1 MESEA
6 EAAGMSPPEA
16 RAGPEVEL
24 EAREQEP
31 SEPPRRLNNLSL
43 LDGKTFSATTLA
55 GDIAPANAGDVG
67 LFHRDTRF
75 LSYLELLVDGH
86 RTVVLSSSTQG
97 NLYAQI
103 EMATSTLVRR
113 AGGAPEN
120 NLHVRREQ
128 VIAAH
133 FYERVTAENFN
144 LQPVEIVLEWR
155 FDADFADVFQ
165 VRGMLVR
172 QQGARREPVVTADGV
187 IFAYDGRDHV
197 HRRTVL
203 RFDPPPEAP
212 EAHRAVFHLR
222 LNPRERRQ
230 ILLTVSP
237 ETEGDPLLG
246 PAAGFAAALTGR
258 RRALEAFGRESTQ
271 FESSDDLFNAC
282 MTTAIT
288 DFFALRIPFAA
299 RLRPPLGS
307 GSAEGETGAPEGPGG
322 RQGEIIAAGIPWF
335 ATVFGRDSLI
345 AAYQSLLLRP
355 QLARDT
361 LRFLARWQG
370 RAVDDWRD
378 EQPGKILHEFREGE
392 LTRGGALPHAPY
404 YGSVDSTPLFLIVLG
419 ETFNWT
425 GDRDLLEELL
435 PAARGAL
442 EWIERYGDLDGD
454 GFVEY
459 QRRSPGG
466 LDNQGWKDS
475 HDSNLHRDGEPE
487 PGPIALCEVQGYC
500 YDARYRFARLLRLL
514 GDTATAERL
523 RRDATELARRF
534 EHAFWLPR
542 QGYYAM
548 SLDGAKRPQEVIASN
563 AGHLLWSR
571 IVGKGRARQVAS
583 RLMRAEMFSGWGIR
597 TLAADEPT
605 YNPLSYHRGS
615 VWPHDNSL
623 TGLGLAF
630 YEQKDALL
638 KIFTGLFQAARHF
651 RDLRL
656 PELFVGAQRR
666 EFDVPVYYPV
676 SCSPQAWASGALF
689 LLLTGLLGFRPDAGK
704 KELRIVN
711 PVLPEWLDWLRL
723 RNVRIGQSVV
733 SLEFSR
739 RGRRAFC
746 TVLDLQGDRL
756 AISVDFTK
764 RG

>member
-1 MESEA
+1 
-6 EAAGMSPPEA
+6 
-16 RAGPEVEL
+16 PEVEL

-435 PAARGAL
+435 P
-442 EWIERYGDLDGD
+442 
-454 GFVEY
+454 
-459 QRRSPGG
+459 
-466 LDNQGWKDS
+466 
-475 HDSNLHRDGEPE
+475 
-487 PGPIALCEVQGYC
+487 
-500 YDARYRFARLLRLL
+500 
-514 GDTATAERL
+514 
-523 RRDATELARRF
+523 
-534 EHAFWLPR
+534 
-542 QGYYAM
+542 
-548 SLDGAKRPQEVIASN
+548 
-563 AGHLLWSR
+563 
-571 IVGKGRARQVAS
+571 
-583 RLMRAEMFSGWGIR
+583 
-597 TLAADEPT
+597 
-605 YNPLSYHRGS
+605 
-615 VWPHDNSL
+615 
-623 TGLGLAF
+623 
-630 YEQKDALL
+630 
-638 KIFTGLFQAARHF
+638 
-651 RDLRL
+651 
-656 PELFVGAQRR
+656 
-666 EFDVPVYYPV
+666 
-676 SCSPQAWASGALF
+676 
-689 LLLTGLLGFRPDAGK
+689 
-704 KELRIVN
+704 
-711 PVLPEWLDWLRL
+711 
-723 RNVRIGQSVV
+723 
-733 SLEFSR
+733 
-739 RGRRAFC
+739 
-746 TVLDLQGDRL
+746 
-756 AISVDFTK
+756 
-764 RG
+764 

>member
-1 MESEA
+1 MESKPETTAAVEHREEA
-6 EAAGMSPPEA
+6 PEPA
-16 RAGPEVEL
+16 SAP
-24 EAREQEP
+24 EP
-31 SEPPRRLNNLSL
+31 SEPPRRINNLSL
-43 LDGKTFSATTLA
+43 LDGKTFSATTVA
-55 GDIAPANAGDVG
+55 GDIAPPHAGDVG

-75 LSYLELLVDGH
+75 LSYLELIVDGH

-103 EMATSTLVRR
+103 ELATSTVVVRD
-113 AGGAPEN
+113 GGAPEN

-128 VIAAH
+128 VMAGH

-144 LQPVEIVLEWR
+144 LQPVEITLEWR

-165 VRGMLVR
+165 VRGMAARRRGR
-172 QQGARREPVVTADGV
+172 QREPVLTPDGV
-187 IFAYDGRDHV
+187 IFAYDGHDRV

-203 RFDPPPEAP
+203 HFDPPPEQP
-212 EAHRAVFHLR
+212 EAHRAAFHMR

-230 ILLTVSP
+230 ILLTISP
-237 ETEGDPLLG
+237 ETEGDPILR
-246 PAAGFAAALTGR
+246 PAAGFTPALTAR
-258 RRALEAFGRESTQ
+258 RRQLEAFCRESTR
-271 FESSDDLFNAC
+271 FESSDDVFDAC
-282 MTTAIT
+282 MATAVT

-299 RLRPPLGS
+299 RPRPPLG
-307 GSAEGETGAPEGPGG
+307 GGGAESETPAHDGGGG
-322 RQGEIIAAGIPWF
+322 REGEIIAAGIPWF

-345 AAYQSLLLRP
+345 AAYQSLVLRP
-355 QLARDT
+355 QLARAT

-370 RAVDDWRD
+370 RTVDDWRD

-392 LTRGGALPHAPY
+392 LTRGGDLPHAPY

-425 GDRDLLEELL
+425 GDRELLEELL
-435 PAARGAL
+435 PAARAAL
-442 EWIERYGDLDGD
+442 GWIERYGDLDGD

-459 QRRSPGG
+459 LRRAPSG

-475 HDSNLHRDGEPE
+475 HDANLHRDGRPE
-487 PGPIALCEVQGYC
+487 PAPIALCEVQGYC
-500 YDARYRFARLLRLL
+500 YDARYRLSRLLRQA
-514 GDTATAERL
+514 GDAAAADRV
-523 RRDATELARRF
+523 RREATELAHRF
-534 EHAFWLPR
+534 ERAFWLPR
-542 QGYYAM
+542 QGFYAM
-548 SLDGAKRPQEVIASN
+548 SLDGEKQPQEVISSN

-571 IVGKGRARQVAS
+571 IIGQDRARQVAS
-583 RLMRAEMFSGWGIR
+583 RLLRTEMFSGWGIR
-597 TLAADEPT
+597 TLSADEPT

-623 TGLGLAF
+623 IGQGLAF

-666 EFDVPVYYPV
+666 EFDVPVHYPV

-689 LLLTGLLGFRPDAGK
+689 LLLTGLLGLRPDAAK
-704 KELRIVN
+704 RELRIVN

-723 RNVRIGQSVV
+723 RNVRVGQSVV
-733 SLEFSR
+733 SLEFTR
-739 RGRRAFC
+739 RGARAFC
-746 TVLDLQGDRL
+746 SVLDLQGDRL

-764 RG
+764 RA